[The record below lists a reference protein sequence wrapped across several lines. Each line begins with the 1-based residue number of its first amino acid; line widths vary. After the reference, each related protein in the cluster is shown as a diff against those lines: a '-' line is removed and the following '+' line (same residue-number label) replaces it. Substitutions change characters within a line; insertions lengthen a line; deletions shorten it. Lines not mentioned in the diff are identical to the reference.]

1 MEKLRIRIWETHSLG
16 LILIRETGVIVVN
29 QTNGVA
35 CQQSEAEGIYVPL
48 QTDAQEIEEF
58 FAGYERLDN
67 AAADFL
73 DEYFRRDGHGNL
85 RFLSVDRAR
94 LNESLEAW
102 VYVNVAQ
109 PDGDP
114 RLNLIQ
120 GFGKTGGILTWSN
133 SD

>member
-1 MEKLRIRIWETHSLG
+1 MGKPRIRIWEIEGLG
-16 LILIRETGVIVVN
+16 LILIRETGVIVQN
-29 QTNGVA
+29 QTGGLN
-35 CQQSEAEGIYVPL
+35 CIQSEAEGIYVPL
-48 QTDAQEIEEF
+48 QTEAHEIETF
-58 FAGYERLDN
+58 FADYETLDS

-73 DEYFRRDGHGNL
+73 DEYFHRDVNGNL

-94 LNESLEAW
+94 LHESLEAW

-120 GFGKTGGILTWSN
+120 GFGETSGILTWSN

>member
-1 MEKLRIRIWETHSLG
+1 MDKPRIRIWETDGLG
-16 LILIRETGVIVVN
+16 LILIRETGVIVQN
-29 QTNGVA
+29 QTGGVA
-35 CQQSEAEGIYVPL
+35 CTQSETEGIFVPL
-48 QTDAQEIEEF
+48 QTDAHEIQTF
-58 FAGYERLDN
+58 FADYETLDS

-73 DEYFRRDGHGNL
+73 DEFFHRDGNGNL